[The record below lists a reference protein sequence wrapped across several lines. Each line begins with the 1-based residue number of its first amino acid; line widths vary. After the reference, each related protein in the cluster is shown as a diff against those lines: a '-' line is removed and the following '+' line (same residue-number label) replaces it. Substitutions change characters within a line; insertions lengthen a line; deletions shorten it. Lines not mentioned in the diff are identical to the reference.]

1 MGFLTNVYA
10 RTFQAGMY
18 IASNFLDFSEPKVI
32 SGENKLGDIP
42 SLLKN
47 NNKTC
52 VLVVTDEGIWKIG
65 LIKPLLDALE
75 EANFKYAIY
84 HGVNANPTVDNVE
97 EGLKIYLENNCDC
110 LVAVGGGSAM
120 DCCKT
125 IAARVVKPKQP
136 VNKMKGLLKIARKPA
151 FMVAV
156 PTTAGT
162 GSETTV
168 AAVIVDKAK
177 GDKYAIND
185 PKLIPPYAVLD
196 PTLLVGLPKHISSTT
211 GMDALTHAVEAFI
224 GHANTKKTY
233 KYGIEATQ
241 LIFKY
246 LEKSVNEP
254 TNLEYRE
261 HMQIASYKAGVAFTR
276 AYVGTVHALA
286 HALGGK
292 YNVPHGLANAIILP
306 KVLKAFGKKAVKK
319 LAILADAVGIGEGN
333 TPTIKASL
341 FIEEIEKMN
350 ERMGITNSFGNLI
363 QDEDLDFL
371 VNHAYKEGVPLY
383 PTPRILSKAELRAI
397 YKELQE
403 GK

>member
-1 MGFLTNVYA
+1 MGFLTNLYSRV
-10 RTFQAGMY
+10 FQAGMY
-18 IASNFLDFSEPKVI
+18 IACNFLDFSEPEVI
-32 SGENKLGDIP
+32 SGENKLSIIP
-42 SLLKN
+42 NLLKTKKKAN
-47 NNKTC
+47 
-52 VLVVTDEGIWKIG
+52 VLIVTDEGIWKIG
-65 LIKPLLDALE
+65 LIKPLIDALE
-75 EANFKYAIY
+75 NDHFSYSVY

-97 EGLKIYLENNCDC
+97 EGLKLYLDNKCDC

-125 IAARVVKPKQP
+125 IAARAVKPKQP
-136 VNKMKGLLKIARKPA
+136 VNKMKGLLKIGKKPA

-168 AAVIVDKAK
+168 AAVIVDKTK

-185 PKLIPPYAVLD
+185 PKLIPPYAILD
-196 PTLLVGLPKHISSTT
+196 PTLLVGLPKHITTTT
-211 GMDALTHAVEAFI
+211 GMDALTHAIEAFI

-246 LEKSVNEP
+246 LEKSAEEP

-261 HMQIASYKAGVAFTR
+261 NMQIASYKAGVAFTR

-286 HALGGK
+286 HSLGGK
-292 YNVPHGLANAIILP
+292 YNVPHGLANAVILP
-306 KVLKAFGKKAVKK
+306 KVLKTFGKKAVKK
-319 LAILADAVGIGEGN
+319 LAILADSIGIGEN
-333 TPTIKASL
+333 NSPSIKAKL
-341 FIEEIEKMN
+341 FIEEIENMN
-350 ERMGITNSFGNLI
+350 KRMGITNTFGNLI
-363 QDEDLDFL
+363 NDEDLDFL

-383 PTPRILSKAELRAI
+383 PTPRILSKSELRDI
-397 YKELQE
+397 YIELQQ

>member
-1 MGFLTNVYA
+1 MGFLTNLYSRV
-10 RTFQAGMY
+10 FQAGMY
-18 IASNFLDFSEPKVI
+18 IACNFLDFSEPEVI
-32 SGENKLGDIP
+32 SGENKLSIIP
-42 SLLKN
+42 NLLKTKKKAN
-47 NNKTC
+47 
-52 VLVVTDEGIWKIG
+52 VLIVTDEGIWKIG
-65 LIKPLLDALE
+65 LIKPLIDALE
-75 EANFKYAIY
+75 NDHFSYSVY

-97 EGLKIYLENNCDC
+97 EGLKLYLDNKCDC

-125 IAARVVKPKQP
+125 IAARAVKPKQP
-136 VNKMKGLLKIARKPA
+136 VNKMKGLLKIGKKPA

-156 PTTAGT
+156 PTTAVT

-168 AAVIVDKAK
+168 AAVIVDKTK

-185 PKLIPPYAVLD
+185 PKLIPPDAILD
-196 PTLLVGLPKHISSTT
+196 PTLLVGLPKHITTTT
-211 GMDALTHAVEAFI
+211 GMDALTHAIEAFI

-246 LEKSVNEP
+246 LEKSAEEP

-261 HMQIASYKAGVAFTR
+261 KMQIASYKAGVAFTR

-286 HALGGK
+286 HSLGGK
-292 YNVPHGLANAIILP
+292 YNVPHGLANAVILP

-319 LAILADAVGIGEGN
+319 LAILADSVGIGEN
-333 TPTIKASL
+333 NSPSIKAKL
-341 FIEEIEKMN
+341 FIEEIENMN
-350 ERMGITNSFGNLI
+350 KRMGITNTFGNLI
-363 QDEDLDFL
+363 KDEDLDFL

-383 PTPRILSKAELRAI
+383 PTPRILSKSELRDI
-397 YKELQE
+397 YIELQQ